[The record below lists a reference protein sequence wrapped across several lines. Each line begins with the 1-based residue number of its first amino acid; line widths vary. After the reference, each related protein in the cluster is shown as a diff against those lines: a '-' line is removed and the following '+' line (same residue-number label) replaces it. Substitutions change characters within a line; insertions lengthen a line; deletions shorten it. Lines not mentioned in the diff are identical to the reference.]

1 MMEELNLEELYGKV
15 TSDEQIK
22 ESFERRTVPT
32 GRYVFQAERVT
43 PRRLPSDHFL
53 ANGEEREV
61 GTFAGPLRDDQGN
74 KKGRIMFDSSWDIR
88 RKENGKL
95 DGLSVLWG
103 QTCTA
108 LNMKGVTE
116 ILEAMKAYPVSIY
129 VSESFKTPEGYRTA
143 RTPEER
149 AEYRRKGYEARNF
162 VQSISRVA

>member
-1 MMEELNLEELYGKV
+1 MMDELNLEDLYGKV
-15 TSDEQIK
+15 TSEEQIK

-32 GRYVFQAERVT
+32 GRYILQAERVT

-53 ANGEEREV
+53 ANGEDREV

-74 KKGRIMFDSSWDIR
+74 RKGRIMFDASWDIR
-88 RKENGKL
+88 RKENGKM

-103 QTCTA
+103 QICTA
-108 LNMKGVTE
+108 LSRRDVGEVMD
-116 ILEAMKAYPVSIY
+116 AMKIYPVSVY

-149 AEYRRKGYEARNF
+149 AEYRKRGYDAKNF
-162 VQSISRVA
+162 VQSVSKVA